1 MVSTMFAMSLTG
13 LVSVGVTAGTQWSIG
28 SSRMMADNNASLA
41 LQSCARDI
49 RDGLRATVS
58 TNGRELTVVMP
69 AVNLE
74 GDFDRLTDGDVIRY
88 YLSNGLLFRQRGTRT
103 PIVLGKNLTALQ
115 FEVDRTKISIQL
127 TTQQKNGNR
136 VGETT
141 LNTEVT
147 LRNERPQ

>member
-41 LQSCARDI
+41 LQSCAQDVRN
-49 RDGLRATVS
+49 GLRATVS
-58 TNGRELTVVMP
+58 TNNKELTVVRP

-74 GDFDRLTDGDVIRY
+74 GDFDRLRDGDVIRY
-88 YLSNGLLFRQRGTRT
+88 YLSNGMLYRQRGTRT
-103 PIVLGKNLTALQ
+103 PIVLGKKITGIRFA
-115 FEVDRTKISIQL
+115 VDGSEIEIQL
-127 TTQQKNGNR
+127 TAQQKNGNR

-141 LNTEVT
+141 LKTEVT
-147 LRNERPQ
+147 LRNEPPQ